1 MVFVDTAGRLQ
12 NKAGLMEELKKV
24 VRVIKKV
31 IPEAPQATLLT
42 IDATTGQNALSQ
54 VAAFGEMAAV
64 SGLVV
69 TKLDGS
75 SKGGIL
81 VAVAEETGVPIHY
94 IGVGE
99 GIDDLD
105 EFKAKDFARNL
116 PVSYTHLTLPTNSRV

>member
-54 VAAFGEMAAV
+54 VAAFREMAAV

-81 VAVAEETGVPIHY
+81 VAVAEETGVRSIISELGKALTTLMNLRPKILRA
-94 IGVGE
+94 ICWVWS
-99 GIDDLD
+99 IDRW
-105 EFKAKDFARNL
+105 KN
-116 PVSYTHLTLPTNSRV
+116 